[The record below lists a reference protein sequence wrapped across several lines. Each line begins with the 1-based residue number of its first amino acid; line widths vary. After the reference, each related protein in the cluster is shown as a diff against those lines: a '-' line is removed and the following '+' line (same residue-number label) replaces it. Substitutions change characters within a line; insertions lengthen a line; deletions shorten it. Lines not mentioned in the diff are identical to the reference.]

1 MTTYYLIS
9 PGKYEA
15 KILEAKEATRFAFER
30 VTEVIWEVNG
40 DILTDK
46 FKFDDVNEK
55 KKAHAWNKMKALAAA
70 LGLPEVIDG
79 GRSYNELFLLP
90 GKECV
95 IEVNNFTAENGNTY
109 HYVSNY
115 MAFPV
120 KKPTVQA
127 QERPKATVTI
137 DDDVIPF

>member
-1 MTTYYLIS
+1 MTTYDLIS

-30 VTEVIWEVNG
+30 VTEVIWEFNG
-40 DILTDK
+40 FILTDK
-46 FKFDDVNEK
+46 FKFDDANEK
-55 KKAHAWNKMKALAAA
+55 KKANAWKKMKALAAA
-70 LGLPEVIDG
+70 IGLPEVIDG

-90 GKECV
+90 GKECL
-95 IEVNNFTAENGNTY
+95 IEVSNFTADNGNTY

-115 MAFPV
+115 MAFAV

-127 QERPKATVTI
+127 QERPKATVTLV
-137 DDDVIPF
+137 DDSIPF

>member
-1 MTTYYLIS
+1 MTTYDLIS

-30 VTEVIWEVNG
+30 VTEVIWEFNG
-40 DILTDK
+40 FILTDK
-46 FKFDDVNEK
+46 FKFDDANEK
-55 KKAHAWNKMKALAAA
+55 KKANAWKKMKALAAA
-70 LGLPEVIDG
+70 IGLPEVIDG

-137 DDDVIPF
+137 DDDSIPF

>member
-1 MTTYYLIS
+1 MTTYDLIS

-30 VTEVIWEVNG
+30 VTEVIWEFNG
-40 DILTDK
+40 FILTDK
-46 FKFDDVNEK
+46 FKFDDANEK
-55 KKAHAWNKMKALAAA
+55 KKENAWKKMKALAAA
-70 LGLPEVIDG
+70 IGLPEVIDG

-95 IEVNNFTAENGNTY
+95 IEVSNFTADNGNTY

-120 KKPTVQA
+120 KKPTAQV
-127 QERPKATVTI
+127 QERPKATVTLV
-137 DDDVIPF
+137 DDAIPF